1 MESKKLKGGLFLTT
15 KDLQNLNDSGLR
27 RAQLELRTL
36 ANILEVDR
44 NKVTVSA
51 YCEYYGLNYTEVI
64 SHINSFR

>member
-1 MESKKLKGGLFLTT
+1 MEREKLKGGLFITT

-51 YCEYYGLNYTEVI
+51 YCDYYGLDYSEVVN
-64 SHINSFR
+64 HINTFR